1 MLGVALFTIG
11 PAVLNV
17 LKLPGPAW
25 VTTAVAALGGVLLL
39 VATPLFQARM
49 EGLTEST
56 RLEYERA
63 QQQADALESLAAT
76 DGNLPRVRDVTD
88 RTLLRI
94 HPAIPLTSDS
104 NPELSPTMPTYV
116 PRDIDLDLQAA
127 LRAAG
132 AAGGGFIL
140 LIGPAASGKTRC
152 AYEAIRAT
160 LPDWRMCLPTNST
173 QITDLVNAGTDLS
186 RTVLWLDDTQRF
198 IGPGKI
204 GPRTVRQLLADPV
217 NPTILIGTMWPGT
230 YESLAGIP
238 LISSADEDD
247 WDSKDLLSMAQ
258 RFTLAKF
265 SESERERASLIAR
278 TDPRI
283 MECLTYEQDG
293 NAISVLAASP
303 ELIRRR
309 EHASDPF
316 GAAALEAGIISRLCG
331 HPEPIPRATLERLA
345 TSLLTGTQRAQVDEG
360 WFTHALEWA
369 CQPIRG
375 DIAPLRPDAST
386 IGRVDG
392 YCVTDVLIQYAQN
405 ESPHVQ
411 HESWNLIIDNSTGDV
426 CLSVGDAA
434 HENGHE
440 TTARRAWLRS
450 AEAGSE
456 HAMAHLG
463 TSMMISGE
471 IQDGRSW
478 LRAAIRASP
487 EIAPYQLGCFLILR
501 GAKEEGH
508 SWIAE
513 SITPG
518 DGGSATLA
526 GLSLIDH
533 DPDEGNFW
541 LNRAV
546 EYGIAAEFIGAIL
559 VRHPNLE
566 QGRRWLEFAYQ
577 RGESDP
583 MLIAEMLLAQGETDE
598 AMDWFDRAIQTGG
611 ATSATLAGVSLFR
624 AGEPEKGRILL
635 ERAVQIDGHTDRSRE
650 VRIGI
655 NGLMLAG
662 LAGEVEEGKKWLERA
677 IEDGSPDAAIILEN
691 LPSFMRRLGKKSDPL
706 DANTKPTD
714 GS

>member
-17 LKLPGPAW
+17 LKLPGPKWA
-25 VTTAVAALGGVLLL
+25 TTAVAALGGVLLL

-49 EGLTEST
+49 EGLTERT
-56 RLEYERA
+56 RLESERA
-63 QQQADALESLAAT
+63 QQQADALEPLAAT

-88 RTLLRI
+88 RSLLRI

-160 LPDWRMCLPTNST
+160 LPDWRMCLPTNAN

-204 GPRTVRQLLADPV
+204 APRTVRQLLADPT

-230 YESLAGIP
+230 YESLIGIP
-238 LISSADEDD
+238 LISSADEGD

-265 SESERERASLIAR
+265 SESEHDRASLIAR

-283 MECLTYEQDG
+283 MECLAHEQSG

-309 EHASDPF
+309 EHASDHF

-331 HPEPIPRATLERLA
+331 HPEPIPRETLERLA
-345 TSLLTGTQRAQVDEG
+345 TSLLTGTQRAEADEG
-360 WFTHALEWA
+360 WFTLALEWA
-369 CQPIRG
+369 CHPIRG

-392 YCVTDVLIQYAQN
+392 YCVTDVLIQYAQD
-405 ESPHVQ
+405 ESQHVQ
-411 HESWNLIIDNSTGDV
+411 HESWNLIIENSTGDV

-440 TTARRAWLRS
+440 ATARRAWLRS
-450 AEAGSE
+450 AESGSP

-463 TSMMISGE
+463 TSMIISGE
-471 IQDGRSW
+471 IQAGRSW
-478 LRAAIRASP
+478 LRSAIRTDP
-487 EIAPYQLGCFLILR
+487 EIAPYSLGCFLILR
-501 GAKEEGH
+501 GAREEGH
-508 SWIAE
+508 AWITE
-513 SITPG
+513 WITPG
-518 DGGSATLA
+518 DGRSAALA
-526 GLSLIDH
+526 GLSLID
-533 DPDEGNFW
+533 DAPDEGNFW

-546 EYGIAAEFIGAIL
+546 ECGIPAEFIGTVLFGAS
-559 VRHPNLE
+559 NLE
-566 QGRRWLEFAYQ
+566 QGRRWLEFAHQ
-577 RGESDP
+577 DGSDP
-583 MLIAEMLLAQGETDE
+583 TLIAEMLLQQGNTDE
-598 AMDWFDRAIQTGG
+598 AMEWFDRAIQTGG
-611 ATSATLAGVSLFR
+611 ATSAMLAGISLFQ
-624 AGEPEKGRILL
+624 AGEPGKGRILL
-635 ERAVQIDGHTDRSRE
+635 ERAVQVEDDADSPRE
-650 VRIGI
+650 MRIGV

-662 LAGEVEEGKKWLERA
+662 LLGEVDEGKKWLERA
-677 IEDGSPDAAIILEN
+677 IEEGSTDAAIILEN
-691 LPSFMRRLGKKSDPL
+691 LPSLMRDVGEKSDP
-706 DANTKPTD
+706 
-714 GS
+714 